1 MSVAFPAI
9 KPTQRTF
16 TPPAWPV
23 TSARSQAGA
32 VSRRKWGSKST
43 DATLQL
49 EFSCTDDESGSI
61 LEAHEQ
67 AQGPT
72 EPLDLP
78 DIIWQGVTGRL
89 KAFIDAT
96 SGRLEW
102 VFADAQPPPV
112 RSVSC
117 GRSTVTVELRAE
129 LHL

>member
-16 TPPAWPV
+16 TPPTWPV

-49 EFSCTDDESGSI
+49 EFSCVDDESGRI
-61 LEAHEQ
+61 LDAHEL

-72 EPLDLP
+72 VPLDLP
-78 DIIWQGVTGRL
+78 DIIWQGITGRL
-89 KAFIDAT
+89 KTFIDTT

-102 VFADAQPPPV
+102 VFTEQPPQV